1 VPVRVDLDQTRVDLK
16 GGWSELGGGIEGV
29 NLRLGINDYEHVEL
43 EGGEVGTRFLNDA
56 YEARLELLHAPLGM
70 WSGAFGLQVG
80 EREFEAI
87 GDEAFVPPVD
97 TTNYGVFIV
106 EQLETERWQLAL
118 GARLE
123 SQEHTP
129 SSGLSQVDNTAQS
142 FSIAAVR
149 ELGQGF
155 ALALNVASA
164 ERLPVAEELYADG
177 PHLASGAIEV
187 GDSNLGVETSQ
198 HFDVGIRKTGDELTW
213 AVTAFVTN
221 YDDFI
226 FLSDTGVVDPIEN
239 LPIFN
244 FVQQDAEFF
253 GLEAELFTP
262 IAQVGSGELDLR
274 LFADFVDAELDNG
287 EHVPRIPPLRY
298 GARLSY
304 HSDRLIVGLE
314 AAEYDDQSDVA
325 PFEEPTEGYTLVS
338 ADVSWDVT
346 AGDGMDLNLFLR
358 GTNLL
363 DEEARRHTS
372 LVKDS
377 APLPGMNFA
386 FGVRAMF

>member
-1 VPVRVDLDQTRVDLK
+1 
-16 GGWSELGGGIEGV
+16 
-29 NLRLGINDYEHVEL
+29 
-43 EGGEVGTRFLNDA
+43 
-56 YEARLELLHAPLGM
+56 
-70 WSGAFGLQVG
+70 
-80 EREFEAI
+80 
-87 GDEAFVPPVD
+87 
-97 TTNYGVFIV
+97 
-106 EQLETERWQLAL
+106 
-118 GARLE
+118 
-123 SQEHTP
+123 
-129 SSGLSQVDNTAQS
+129 
-142 FSIAAVR
+142 
-149 ELGQGF
+149 
-155 ALALNVASA
+155 
-164 ERLPVAEELYADG
+164 
-177 PHLASGAIEV
+177 
-187 GDSNLGVETSQ
+187 
-198 HFDVGIRKTGDELTW
+198 
-213 AVTAFVTN
+213 
-221 YDDFI
+221 
-226 FLSDTGVVDPIEN
+226 
-239 LPIFN
+239 
-244 FVQQDAEFF
+244 VQQDAQFL

-262 IAQVGSGELDLR
+262 IAQMGSGELDLR